1 MFVHVK
7 SYFHRQDRQEMVLH
21 WAHSTARKMPH
32 LLFLSSLS
40 EPLRQ
45 QVEDGVGLQ
54 DETRLILD
62 GLHGTALHLP

>member
-1 MFVHVK
+1 
-7 SYFHRQDRQEMVLH
+7 MVLC

-32 LLFLSSLS
+32 LLFLSSLN